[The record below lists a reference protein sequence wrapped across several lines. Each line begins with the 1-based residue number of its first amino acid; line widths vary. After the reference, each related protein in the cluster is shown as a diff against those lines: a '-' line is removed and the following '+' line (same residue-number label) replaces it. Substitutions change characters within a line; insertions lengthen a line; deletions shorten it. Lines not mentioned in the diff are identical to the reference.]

1 MKHLAIPFFLAL
13 STGSAAA
20 QQVQGTAQT
29 NSHIYG
35 DGFGA
40 RVREIPYT
48 PGETKGSYFLFDHWS
63 PGTITM
69 SNGEKVSDM
78 FLKYNFNT
86 RELEIKTDT
95 AYLSMSVN
103 DTDQFSIYDDA
114 QRKFRNFV
122 AARRYKLD
130 GTPLVGALEI
140 LYQRKIELVAKVAPK
155 LIEANY
161 QGALSG
167 GSTNDKI
174 VKKKEYFLVVDD
186 NELIA
191 LPTKKKQAIEVLQHL
206 DPQIKKYLKKE
217 KLRLKQE
224 EDLVLLAEHL
234 SNQK

>member
-1 MKHLAIPFFLAL
+1 MRHLVISFLFAISLHPV
-13 STGSAAA
+13 AA

-40 RVREIPYT
+40 RVREIPYV
-48 PGETKGSYFLFDHWS
+48 PGETEGSYYLFDHWS

-78 FLKYNFNT
+78 FLKYSFEN
-86 RELEIKTDT
+86 RSLEIKTDT
-95 AYLSMSVN
+95 AYLSMNVS
-103 DTDQFSIYDDA
+103 DTDQFSIYDDE
-114 QRKFRNFV
+114 QRQFRNFV

-130 GTPLVGALEI
+130 GTPLVGALEL
-140 LYQRKIELVAKVAPK
+140 LYEGKIELVAKVAPK

-161 QGALSG
+161 KGALSG

-174 VKKKEYFLVVDD
+174 VKKKEYYLVTDD
-186 NELIA
+186 SKLIA
-191 LPTKKKQAIEVLQHL
+191 LPSKKKQAIKVLQQF
-206 DPQIKKYLKKE
+206 DPQIEGYLKE
-217 KLRLKQE
+217 ERLKLKKE

-234 SNQK
+234 SNQL